1 MEKNIT
7 ETNKQT
13 EQKYIVS
20 LDNGIRREEP
30 VTVEVFNNFKDGSQ
44 LVQLNSNVFGIFK
57 SNSENPET
65 SYIDDYDI
73 IKSDIAELF
82 DVDHEETKRIVTE
95 DKNIGVFTLLNYSK
109 DIETR
114 ISATTVM
121 NHMITYLNKGII
133 SEKESAWFT
142 KVLEIPSYSKG
153 NGIKDMEII
162 EDIIRLGI
170 YSLVKEIELQS
181 GTNIDTKVK
190 RAIEKKY
197 LRMIL
202 FDCIIGRK
210 YRGLDYC
217 LISKQN
223 EYKKPVW
230 TDAYLSPISVSSSIE
245 KENLVGNDEYVIN
258 NKLINKNA
266 LINTLFERFYPEI
279 RKMTEAIND
288 AKKLY
293 IDAVIRIIYNN
304 TDFKSAAKLED
315 EVIKNIQEIAK
326 MEKEKESKL
335 EKNEKTN
342 KVERTMATQ
351 SLNVRVTTK
360 LDLIQKKYPI
370 NLKDHPELLK
380 EKKEQ
385 LEQEDIRLI
394 VEEENKK
401 SGFATIAIL
410 IAAISLICGIGIGI
424 AYVLITFGN

>member
-1 MEKNIT
+1 MDKDYT
-7 ETNKQT
+7 ETNIQP

-30 VTVEVFNNFKDGSQ
+30 ITMEVFNNFKDGSQ
-44 LVQLNSNVFGIFK
+44 LVQLNNNVFGVFK
-57 SNSENPET
+57 SNSLTPNT
-65 SYIDDYDI
+65 MYIDDYDI

-82 DVDHEETKRIVTE
+82 DIDHEETKRIVTE

-114 ISATTVM
+114 ISATTVI
-121 NHMITYLNKGII
+121 NHMLTYLSKGII
-133 SEKESAWFT
+133 PEKDATWLT
-142 KVLEIPSYSKG
+142 KVLEIPIYTKG
-153 NGIKDMEII
+153 NGIKDHDTIEEII
-162 EDIIRLGI
+162 KLGLYALI
-170 YSLVKEIELQS
+170 KEIELQT
-181 GTNIDTKVK
+181 GTSIDTKIK

-202 FDCIIGRK
+202 FDYIIGRK

-230 TDAYLSPISVSSSIE
+230 SDAYLSPISVSNSID
-245 KENLVGNDEYVIN
+245 KDNLVGDNEYILN
-258 NKLINKNA
+258 NKLINRTA
-266 LINTLFERFYPEI
+266 LINTLYERFYPEI

-304 TDFKSAAKLED
+304 TDIDHAASLED
-315 EVIKNIQEIAK
+315 EIIKNIQSVAK
-326 MEKEKESKL
+326 MQKDKESKL
-335 EKNEKTN
+335 AKEEKTN

-351 SLNVRVTTK
+351 SINVRVTTK

-370 NLKDHPELLK
+370 NPKDHPELLK
-380 EKKEQ
+380 EQKKQ
-385 LEQEDIRLI
+385 LEQEDVKLV
-394 VEEENKK
+394 VEEEKK
-401 SGFATIAIL
+401 NQGFATFAIL

-424 AYVLITFGN
+424 AYVLLTFGN

>member
-1 MEKNIT
+1 MDKDYT
-7 ETNKQT
+7 ETNIQP

-30 VTVEVFNNFKDGSQ
+30 ITMEVFNNFKDGSQ
-44 LVQLNSNVFGIFK
+44 LVQLNNNVFGVFK
-57 SNSENPET
+57 SNSLIPNT
-65 SYIDDYDI
+65 MYIDDYDI

-114 ISATTVM
+114 ISATTVI
-121 NHMITYLNKGII
+121 NHMLTYLSKGII
-133 SEKESAWFT
+133 PEKDATWLT
-142 KVLEIPSYSKG
+142 KVLEIPIYTKG
-153 NGIKDMEII
+153 NGIKDHDTIEEII
-162 EDIIRLGI
+162 KLGLYALI
-170 YSLVKEIELQS
+170 KEIELQT
-181 GTNIDTKVK
+181 GTSIDTKIK

-202 FDCIIGRK
+202 FDYIIGRK

-230 TDAYLSPISVSSSIE
+230 SDAYLSPISVSNSID
-245 KENLVGNDEYVIN
+245 KDNLVGDNEYILN
-258 NKLINKNA
+258 NKLINRTA
-266 LINTLFERFYPEI
+266 LINTLYERFYPEI

-304 TDFKSAAKLED
+304 TDIDHAASLED
-315 EVIKNIQEIAK
+315 EIIKNIQSIAK
-326 MEKEKESKL
+326 MQKDKESKL
-335 EKNEKTN
+335 AKEEKTN

-351 SLNVRVTTK
+351 SINVRVTTK

-370 NLKDHPELLK
+370 NPKDHPELLK
-380 EKKEQ
+380 EQKKQ
-385 LEQEDIRLI
+385 LEQEDVKLV
-394 VEEENKK
+394 VEEEKK
-401 SGFATIAIL
+401 NQGFATFAIL

-424 AYVLITFGN
+424 AYVLLTFGN

>member
-1 MEKNIT
+1 MDKDYT
-7 ETNKQT
+7 ETNIQP

-30 VTVEVFNNFKDGSQ
+30 ITMEVFNNFKDGSQ
-44 LVQLNSNVFGIFK
+44 LVQLNNNVFGVFK
-57 SNSENPET
+57 SNSLTPNT
-65 SYIDDYDI
+65 MYIDDYDI

-114 ISATTVM
+114 ISATTVI
-121 NHMITYLNKGII
+121 NHMLTYLSKGII
-133 SEKESAWFT
+133 PEKDATWLT
-142 KVLEIPSYSKG
+142 KVLEIPIYTKG
-153 NGIKDMEII
+153 NGIKDHDTIEEII
-162 EDIIRLGI
+162 KLGLYALI
-170 YSLVKEIELQS
+170 KEIELQT
-181 GTNIDTKVK
+181 GTSIDTKIK

-202 FDCIIGRK
+202 FDYIIGRK

-230 TDAYLSPISVSSSIE
+230 SDAYLSPISVSNSID
-245 KENLVGNDEYVIN
+245 KDNLVGDNEYILN
-258 NKLINKNA
+258 NKLINRTA
-266 LINTLFERFYPEI
+266 LINTLYERFYPEI

-304 TDFKSAAKLED
+304 TDIDHAASLED
-315 EVIKNIQEIAK
+315 EIIKNIQSIAK
-326 MEKEKESKL
+326 MQKDKESKL
-335 EKNEKTN
+335 AKEEKTN

-351 SLNVRVTTK
+351 SINVRVTTK

-370 NLKDHPELLK
+370 NPKDHPELLK
-380 EKKEQ
+380 EQKKQ
-385 LEQEDIRLI
+385 LEQEDVKLV
-394 VEEENKK
+394 VEEEKK
-401 SGFATIAIL
+401 NQGFATFAIL

-424 AYVLITFGN
+424 AYVLLTFGN

>member
-1 MEKNIT
+1 MEKNYS
-7 ETNKQT
+7 ETNIQP

-30 VTVEVFNNFKDGSQ
+30 ITMEVFNNFKDGSQ
-44 LVQLNSNVFGIFK
+44 LVQLNNNVFGVFK
-57 SNSENPET
+57 SNSLTPNT
-65 SYIDDYDI
+65 MYIDDYDI

-114 ISATTVM
+114 ISATTVI
-121 NHMITYLNKGII
+121 NHMLTYLSKGII
-133 SEKESAWFT
+133 PEKDATWLT
-142 KVLEIPSYSKG
+142 KVLEIPIYTKG
-153 NGIKDMEII
+153 NGIKDHDTIEEII
-162 EDIIRLGI
+162 KLGLYALI
-170 YSLVKEIELQS
+170 KEIELQT
-181 GTNIDTKVK
+181 GTSIDTKIK

-202 FDCIIGRK
+202 FDYIIGRK

-230 TDAYLSPISVSSSIE
+230 SDAYLSPISVSNSID
-245 KENLVGNDEYVIN
+245 KDNLVGDNEYILN
-258 NKLINKNA
+258 NKLINRTA
-266 LINTLFERFYPEI
+266 LINTLYERFYPEI

-304 TDFKSAAKLED
+304 TDIAHASSLED
-315 EVIKNIQEIAK
+315 EIIKNIQSIAK
-326 MEKEKESKL
+326 MQKDKESKL
-335 EKNEKTN
+335 AKEEKTN

-351 SLNVRVTTK
+351 SINVRVTTK

-370 NLKDHPELLK
+370 NPKDHPELLK
-380 EKKEQ
+380 EQKKQ
-385 LEQEDIRLI
+385 LEQEDVKLV
-394 VEEENKK
+394 VEEEKK
-401 SGFATIAIL
+401 NQGFATFAIL

-424 AYVLITFGN
+424 AYVLLTFGN

>member
-1 MEKNIT
+1 MDKDYT
-7 ETNKQT
+7 ETNIQP

-30 VTVEVFNNFKDGSQ
+30 ITMEVFNNFKDGSQ
-44 LVQLNSNVFGIFK
+44 LVQLNNNVFGVFK
-57 SNSENPET
+57 SNSLIPNT
-65 SYIDDYDI
+65 MYIDDYDI

-82 DVDHEETKRIVTE
+82 DIDHEETKRIVTE

-114 ISATTVM
+114 ISATTVI
-121 NHMITYLNKGII
+121 NHMLTYLSKGII
-133 SEKESAWFT
+133 PEKDATWLT
-142 KVLEIPSYSKG
+142 KVLEIPIYTKG
-153 NGIKDMEII
+153 NGIKDHDTIEEII
-162 EDIIRLGI
+162 KLGLYALI
-170 YSLVKEIELQS
+170 KEIELQT
-181 GTNIDTKVK
+181 GTSIDTKIK

-202 FDCIIGRK
+202 FDYIIGRK

-230 TDAYLSPISVSSSIE
+230 SDAYLSPISVSNSID
-245 KENLVGNDEYVIN
+245 KDNLVGDNEYILN
-258 NKLINKNA
+258 NKLINRTA
-266 LINTLFERFYPEI
+266 LINTLYERFYPEI

-304 TDFKSAAKLED
+304 TDIDHAASLED
-315 EVIKNIQEIAK
+315 EIIKNIQSIAK
-326 MEKEKESKL
+326 MQKDKESKL
-335 EKNEKTN
+335 AKEEKTN

-351 SLNVRVTTK
+351 SINVRVTTK

-370 NLKDHPELLK
+370 NPKDHPELLK
-380 EKKEQ
+380 EQKKQ
-385 LEQEDIRLI
+385 LEQEDVKLV
-394 VEEENKK
+394 VEEEKK
-401 SGFATIAIL
+401 NQGFATFAIL

-424 AYVLITFGN
+424 AYVLLTFGN

>member
-1 MEKNIT
+1 MDKDYT
-7 ETNKQT
+7 ETNIQP

-30 VTVEVFNNFKDGSQ
+30 ITMEVFNNFKDGSQ
-44 LVQLNSNVFGIFK
+44 LVQLNNNVFGVFK
-57 SNSENPET
+57 SNSLTPNT
-65 SYIDDYDI
+65 MYIDDYDI

-114 ISATTVM
+114 ISATTVI
-121 NHMITYLNKGII
+121 NHMLTYLSKGVIP
-133 SEKESAWFT
+133 EKDATWLT
-142 KVLEIPSYSKG
+142 KVLEIPIYTKG
-153 NGIKDMEII
+153 NGIKNHDTIEEII
-162 EDIIRLGI
+162 KLGLYALI
-170 YSLVKEIELQS
+170 KEIELQT
-181 GTNIDTKVK
+181 GTSIDTKIK

-202 FDCIIGRK
+202 FDYIIGRK

-230 TDAYLSPISVSSSIE
+230 SDAYLSPISVSNSID
-245 KENLVGNDEYVIN
+245 KDNLVGDNEYILN
-258 NKLINKNA
+258 NKLINRTA
-266 LINTLFERFYPEI
+266 LINTLYERFYPEI

-304 TDFKSAAKLED
+304 TDIDHAASLED
-315 EVIKNIQEIAK
+315 EIIKNIQSIAK
-326 MEKEKESKL
+326 MQKDKESKL
-335 EKNEKTN
+335 AKEEKTN

-351 SLNVRVTTK
+351 SINVRVTTK

-370 NLKDHPELLK
+370 NPKDHPELLK
-380 EKKEQ
+380 EQKKQ
-385 LEQEDIRLI
+385 LEQEDVKLV
-394 VEEENKK
+394 VEEEKK
-401 SGFATIAIL
+401 NQGFATFAIL

-424 AYVLITFGN
+424 AYVLLTFGN

>member
-1 MEKNIT
+1 MDKDYT
-7 ETNKQT
+7 ETNIQP

-30 VTVEVFNNFKDGSQ
+30 ITMEVFNNFKDGSQ
-44 LVQLNSNVFGIFK
+44 LVQLNNNVFGVFK
-57 SNSENPET
+57 SNSLTPNT
-65 SYIDDYDI
+65 MYIDDYDI

-114 ISATTVM
+114 ISATTVI
-121 NHMITYLNKGII
+121 NHMLTYLSKGII
-133 SEKESAWFT
+133 PEKDATWLT
-142 KVLEIPSYSKG
+142 KVLEIPIYTKG
-153 NGIKDMEII
+153 NGIKDHDTIEEII
-162 EDIIRLGI
+162 KLGLYALI
-170 YSLVKEIELQS
+170 KEIELKT
-181 GTNIDTKVK
+181 GTSIDTKIK

-202 FDCIIGRK
+202 FDYIIGRK

-230 TDAYLSPISVSSSIE
+230 SDAYLSPISVSNSID
-245 KENLVGNDEYVIN
+245 KDNLVGDNEYILN
-258 NKLINKNA
+258 NKLINRTA
-266 LINTLFERFYPEI
+266 LINTLYERFYPEI

-304 TDFKSAAKLED
+304 TDIAHASSLED
-315 EVIKNIQEIAK
+315 EIIKNIQSIAK
-326 MEKEKESKL
+326 MQKDKESKL
-335 EKNEKTN
+335 AKEEKTN

-351 SLNVRVTTK
+351 SINVRVTTK

-370 NLKDHPELLK
+370 NPKDHPELLK
-380 EKKEQ
+380 EQKKQ
-385 LEQEDIRLI
+385 LEQEDVKLV
-394 VEEENKK
+394 VEEEKK
-401 SGFATIAIL
+401 NQGFATFAIL

-424 AYVLITFGN
+424 AYVLLTFGN

>member
-1 MEKNIT
+1 MDKDYTEINI
-7 ETNKQT
+7 QP

-30 VTVEVFNNFKDGSQ
+30 ITMEVFNNFKDGSQ
-44 LVQLNSNVFGIFK
+44 LVQLNNNVFGVFK
-57 SNSENPET
+57 SNSLTPNT
-65 SYIDDYDI
+65 MYIDDYDI

-114 ISATTVM
+114 ISATTVI
-121 NHMITYLNKGII
+121 NHMLTYLSKGII
-133 SEKESAWFT
+133 PEKDATWLT
-142 KVLEIPSYSKG
+142 KVLEIPIYTKG
-153 NGIKDMEII
+153 NGIKDHDTIEEII
-162 EDIIRLGI
+162 KLGLYALI
-170 YSLVKEIELQS
+170 KEIELQT
-181 GTNIDTKVK
+181 GTSIDTKIK

-202 FDCIIGRK
+202 FDYIIGRK

-230 TDAYLSPISVSSSIE
+230 SDAYLSPISVSNSID
-245 KENLVGNDEYVIN
+245 KDNLVGDNEYILN
-258 NKLINKNA
+258 NKLINRTA
-266 LINTLFERFYPEI
+266 LINTLYERFYPEI

-304 TDFKSAAKLED
+304 TDIAHASSLED
-315 EVIKNIQEIAK
+315 EIIKNIQSIAK
-326 MEKEKESKL
+326 MQKDKESKL
-335 EKNEKTN
+335 AKEEKTN

-351 SLNVRVTTK
+351 SINVRVTTK

-370 NLKDHPELLK
+370 NPKDHPELLK
-380 EKKEQ
+380 EQKKQ
-385 LEQEDIRLI
+385 LEQEDVKLV
-394 VEEENKK
+394 VEEEKK
-401 SGFATIAIL
+401 NQGFATFAIL

-424 AYVLITFGN
+424 AYVLLTFGN

>member
-1 MEKNIT
+1 MDKDYT
-7 ETNKQT
+7 ETNIQP

-30 VTVEVFNNFKDGSQ
+30 ITMEVFNNFKDGSQ
-44 LVQLNSNVFGIFK
+44 LVQLNNNVFGVFK
-57 SNSENPET
+57 SNSLTPNT
-65 SYIDDYDI
+65 MYIDDYDI

-114 ISATTVM
+114 ISATTVI
-121 NHMITYLNKGII
+121 NHMLTYLSKGII
-133 SEKESAWFT
+133 PEKDATWLT
-142 KVLEIPSYSKG
+142 KVLEIPIYTKG
-153 NGIKDMEII
+153 NGIKDHDTIEEII
-162 EDIIRLGI
+162 KLGLYALI
-170 YSLVKEIELQS
+170 KEIELQT
-181 GTNIDTKVK
+181 GTSIDTKIK

-202 FDCIIGRK
+202 FDYIIGRK

-230 TDAYLSPISVSSSIE
+230 SDAYLSPISVSNSID
-245 KENLVGNDEYVIN
+245 KDNLVGDNEYILN
-258 NKLINKNA
+258 NKLINRTA
-266 LINTLFERFYPEI
+266 LINTLYERFYPEI
-279 RKMTEAIND
+279 KKMTEAIND

-304 TDFKSAAKLED
+304 TDIAHASSLED
-315 EVIKNIQEIAK
+315 EIIKNIQSIAK
-326 MEKEKESKL
+326 MQKDKESKL
-335 EKNEKTN
+335 AKEEKTN

-351 SLNVRVTTK
+351 SINVRVTTK

-370 NLKDHPELLK
+370 NPKDHPELLK
-380 EKKEQ
+380 EQKKQ
-385 LEQEDIRLI
+385 LEQEDVKLV
-394 VEEENKK
+394 VEEEKK
-401 SGFATIAIL
+401 NQGFATFAIL

-424 AYVLITFGN
+424 AYVLLTFGN

>member
-1 MEKNIT
+1 MDKDYT
-7 ETNKQT
+7 ETNIQP

-30 VTVEVFNNFKDGSQ
+30 ITMEVFNNFKDGSQ
-44 LVQLNSNVFGIFK
+44 LVQLNNNVFGVFK
-57 SNSENPET
+57 SNSLTPNT
-65 SYIDDYDI
+65 MYIDDYDI

-114 ISATTVM
+114 ISATTVI
-121 NHMITYLNKGII
+121 NHMLTYLSKGVIP
-133 SEKESAWFT
+133 EKDATWLT
-142 KVLEIPSYSKG
+142 KVLEIPIYTKG
-153 NGIKDMEII
+153 NGIKNHDTIEEII
-162 EDIIRLGI
+162 KLGLYALI
-170 YSLVKEIELQS
+170 KEIELQT
-181 GTNIDTKVK
+181 GTSIDTKIK

-202 FDCIIGRK
+202 FDYIIGRK

-230 TDAYLSPISVSSSIE
+230 SDAYLSPISVSNSID
-245 KENLVGNDEYVIN
+245 KDNLVGDNEYILN
-258 NKLINKNA
+258 NKLINRTA
-266 LINTLFERFYPEI
+266 LINTLYERFYPEI

-304 TDFKSAAKLED
+304 TDIAHASSLED
-315 EVIKNIQEIAK
+315 EIIKNIQSIAK
-326 MEKEKESKL
+326 MQKDKESKL
-335 EKNEKTN
+335 AKEEKTN

-351 SLNVRVTTK
+351 SINVRVTTK

-370 NLKDHPELLK
+370 NPKDHPELLK
-380 EKKEQ
+380 EQKKQ
-385 LEQEDIRLI
+385 LEQEDVKLV
-394 VEEENKK
+394 VEEEKK
-401 SGFATIAIL
+401 NQGFATFAIL

-424 AYVLITFGN
+424 AYVLLTFGN

>member
-1 MEKNIT
+1 MDKDYT
-7 ETNKQT
+7 ETNIQP

-30 VTVEVFNNFKDGSQ
+30 ITMEVFNNFKDGSQ
-44 LVQLNSNVFGIFK
+44 LVQLNNNVFGVFK
-57 SNSENPET
+57 SNSLTPNT
-65 SYIDDYDI
+65 MYIDDYDI

-114 ISATTVM
+114 ISATTVI
-121 NHMITYLNKGII
+121 NHMLTYLSKGII
-133 SEKESAWFT
+133 LEKDATWLT
-142 KVLEIPSYSKG
+142 KVLEIPIYTKG
-153 NGIKDMEII
+153 NGIKDHDTIEEII
-162 EDIIRLGI
+162 KLGLYALI
-170 YSLVKEIELQS
+170 KEIELQT
-181 GTNIDTKVK
+181 GTSIDTKIK

-202 FDCIIGRK
+202 FDYIIGRK

-230 TDAYLSPISVSSSIE
+230 SDAYLSPISVSNSID
-245 KENLVGNDEYVIN
+245 KDNLVGDNEYILN
-258 NKLINKNA
+258 NKLINRTA
-266 LINTLFERFYPEI
+266 LINTLYERFYPEI

-304 TDFKSAAKLED
+304 TDINHAASLED
-315 EVIKNIQEIAK
+315 EIIKNIQSIAK
-326 MEKEKESKL
+326 MQKDKESKL
-335 EKNEKTN
+335 AKEEKTN

-351 SLNVRVTTK
+351 SINVRVTTK

-370 NLKDHPELLK
+370 NPKDHPELLK
-380 EKKEQ
+380 EQKKQ
-385 LEQEDIRLI
+385 LEQEDVKLV
-394 VEEENKK
+394 VEEEKK
-401 SGFATIAIL
+401 NQGFATFAIL

-424 AYVLITFGN
+424 AYVLLTFGN

>member
-1 MEKNIT
+1 MDKDYT
-7 ETNKQT
+7 ETNIQP

-30 VTVEVFNNFKDGSQ
+30 ITMEVFNNFKDGSQ
-44 LVQLNSNVFGIFK
+44 LVQLNNNVFGVFK
-57 SNSENPET
+57 SNSLTPNT
-65 SYIDDYDI
+65 MYIDDYDI

-114 ISATTVM
+114 ISATTVI
-121 NHMITYLNKGII
+121 NHMLTYLSKGII
-133 SEKESAWFT
+133 PEKDATWLT
-142 KVLEIPSYSKG
+142 KVLEIPIYTKG
-153 NGIKDMEII
+153 NGIKDHDTIEEII
-162 EDIIRLGI
+162 KLGLYALI
-170 YSLVKEIELQS
+170 KEIELQT
-181 GTNIDTKVK
+181 GTSIDTKIK

-202 FDCIIGRK
+202 FDYIIGRK

-230 TDAYLSPISVSSSIE
+230 SDAYLSPISVSNSID
-245 KENLVGNDEYVIN
+245 KDNLVGDNEYILN
-258 NKLINKNA
+258 NKLINRTA
-266 LINTLFERFYPEI
+266 LINTLYERFYPEI

-304 TDFKSAAKLED
+304 TDIAHASSLED
-315 EVIKNIQEIAK
+315 EIIKNIQSIAK
-326 MEKEKESKL
+326 MQKDKESKL
-335 EKNEKTN
+335 AKEEKTN

-351 SLNVRVTTK
+351 SINVRVTTK

-370 NLKDHPELLK
+370 NPKDHPELLK
-380 EKKEQ
+380 EQKKQ
-385 LEQEDIRLI
+385 LEQEDVKLV
-394 VEEENKK
+394 VEEEKK
-401 SGFATIAIL
+401 NQGFATFAIL

-424 AYVLITFGN
+424 AYVLLTFGN

>member
-1 MEKNIT
+1 MDKDYT
-7 ETNKQT
+7 ETNIQP

-30 VTVEVFNNFKDGSQ
+30 ITMEVFNNFKDGSQ
-44 LVQLNSNVFGIFK
+44 LVQLNNNVFGVFK
-57 SNSENPET
+57 SNSLTPNT
-65 SYIDDYDI
+65 MYIDDYDI

-114 ISATTVM
+114 ISATTVI
-121 NHMITYLNKGII
+121 NHMLTYLSKGII
-133 SEKESAWFT
+133 PEKDATWLT
-142 KVLEIPSYSKG
+142 KVLEIPIYTKG
-153 NGIKDMEII
+153 NGIKDHDTIEEII
-162 EDIIRLGI
+162 KLGLYALI
-170 YSLVKEIELQS
+170 KEIELQT
-181 GTNIDTKVK
+181 GTSIDTKIK

-202 FDCIIGRK
+202 FDYIIGRK

-230 TDAYLSPISVSSSIE
+230 SDAYLSPISVSNSID
-245 KENLVGNDEYVIN
+245 KDNLVGDNEYILN
-258 NKLINKNA
+258 NKLINRTA
-266 LINTLFERFYPEI
+266 LINTLYERFYPEI

-304 TDFKSAAKLED
+304 TDIAHASSLED
-315 EVIKNIQEIAK
+315 EIIKNIQSIAK
-326 MEKEKESKL
+326 MQKDKESKL
-335 EKNEKTN
+335 AKEEKTN

-351 SLNVRVTTK
+351 SINVRVTTK

-370 NLKDHPELLK
+370 NPKDHPELLK
-380 EKKEQ
+380 EQKKQ
-385 LEQEDIRLI
+385 LEQEDVKLI
-394 VEEENKK
+394 VEEEKK
-401 SGFATIAIL
+401 NQGFATFAIL

-424 AYVLITFGN
+424 AYVLLTFGN

>member
-1 MEKNIT
+1 MDKDYT
-7 ETNKQT
+7 ETNIQP

-30 VTVEVFNNFKDGSQ
+30 ITMEVFNNFKDGSQ
-44 LVQLNSNVFGIFK
+44 LVQLNNNVFGVFK
-57 SNSENPET
+57 SNSLTPNT
-65 SYIDDYDI
+65 MYIDDYDI

-114 ISATTVM
+114 ISATTVI
-121 NHMITYLNKGII
+121 NHMLTYLSKGVIP
-133 SEKESAWFT
+133 EKDATWLT
-142 KVLEIPSYSKG
+142 KVLEIPIYTKG
-153 NGIKDMEII
+153 NGIKDHDTIEEII
-162 EDIIRLGI
+162 KLGLYALI
-170 YSLVKEIELQS
+170 KEIELQT
-181 GTNIDTKVK
+181 GTSIDTKIK

-202 FDCIIGRK
+202 FDYIIGRK

-230 TDAYLSPISVSSSIE
+230 SDAYLSPISVSNSID
-245 KENLVGNDEYVIN
+245 KDNLVGDNEYILN
-258 NKLINKNA
+258 NKLINRTA
-266 LINTLFERFYPEI
+266 LINTLYERFYPEI

-304 TDFKSAAKLED
+304 TDIDHAASLED
-315 EVIKNIQEIAK
+315 EIIKNIQSIAK
-326 MEKEKESKL
+326 MQKDKESKL
-335 EKNEKTN
+335 AKEEKTN

-351 SLNVRVTTK
+351 SINVRVTTK

-370 NLKDHPELLK
+370 NPKDHPELLK
-380 EKKEQ
+380 EQKKQ
-385 LEQEDIRLI
+385 LEQEDVKLV
-394 VEEENKK
+394 VEEEKK
-401 SGFATIAIL
+401 NQGFATFAIL

-424 AYVLITFGN
+424 AYVLLTFGN